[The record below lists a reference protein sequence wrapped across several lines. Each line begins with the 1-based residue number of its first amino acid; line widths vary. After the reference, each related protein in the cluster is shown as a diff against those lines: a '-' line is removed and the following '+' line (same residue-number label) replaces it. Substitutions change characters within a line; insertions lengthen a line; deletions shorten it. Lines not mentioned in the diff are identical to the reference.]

1 MIKKTRGG
9 FFEEDSVDL
18 QKGVGELDTQRKGS
32 DDAAKASELQSDD
45 TYNMLND
52 ANYPGQFSTLKG
64 GFKAGCST
72 CKKQN
77 GGCLTCP
84 KGQGKIIA
92 IVRTF
97 SIIIPKYYKKYK
109 DTSEKD
115 TERAVSITGQ
125 ANSFKP
131 VKPSKLVKPS
141 KPSKPV
147 KPAKAPKPV
156 KPSKPS
162 KPVKAAKA
170 PKTAR
175 RIAKKI
181 KGGLFNASD
190 WDGKYEWKPN
200 QNVDG
205 KLYSNDIHDLSG
217 LNLNHQKMP
226 NVSTIDTTYNSLTSV
241 IV

>member
-18 QKGVGELDTQRKGS
+18 QKGVGELEAQRNES

-45 TYNMLND
+45 TYNMLDD
-52 ANYPGQFSTLKG
+52 ANYTGQFSTLKG

-131 VKPSKLVKPS
+131 VKPSK
-141 KPSKPV
+141 PV
-147 KPAKAPKPV
+147 KPAKAPKTANPA
-156 KPSKPS
+156 KTA
-162 KPVKAAKA
+162 KAAKA
-170 PKTAR
+170 ANATKTNNS

-200 QNVDG
+200 LNVDG